1 MRHELTLEGDRAPS
15 FFYHL
20 STSPQVSIEHLQ
32 SELCKVEL
40 TMDVGNES
48 TGPTINVPVLT
59 KIILGN
65 GIQ

>member
-1 MRHELTLEGDRAPS
+1 MSEGDRAPS

-20 STSPQVSIEHLQ
+20 STSPEVSIEYLQ

-40 TMDVGNES
+40 TMDVENES

-65 GIQ
+65 GVQ

>member
-1 MRHELTLEGDRAPS
+1 MSEGDRAPP

-20 STSPQVSIEHLQ
+20 STSPQVSIGHLQ
-32 SELCKVEL
+32 SELCKLEL

-48 TGPTINVPVLT
+48 TGPIINVPVLT

-65 GIQ
+65 GVQ